1 MADSGAG
8 FGVDLYQLEQV
19 AKNHL
24 PTAGM
29 VYGNAIGKIESAKTA
44 LGGMSAVPPE
54 FHGDSGS
61 VAQAYDQ
68 LHGAIGGVLES
79 TRTSLDET
87 ATALHK
93 AVTLYAEND
102 RAAGDKL
109 NKLIEDHGMPKP
121 ELTP

>member
-1 MADSGAG
+1 MA
-8 FGVDLYQLEQV
+8 
-19 AKNHL
+19 
-24 PTAGM
+24 T
-29 VYGNAIGKIESAKTA
+29 
-44 LGGMSAVPPE
+44 VPPE
-54 FHGDSGS
+54 FHGESGS

-68 LHGAIGGVLES
+68 LHGVLES

-102 RAAGDKL
+102 RAGGDKL
-109 NKLIEDHGMPKP
+109 NTLIEDHGMPKP